1 MNEKDAQAANIALEA
16 SMASFPGSGDT
27 ILNTS
32 ANIKARFWFREGFHA
47 GLAHARGEAEQ
58 DASAEFVKHTDTLLA
73 LMKSRAD
80 LRVSEECMKR
90 LNAAAIAAIEQT
102 KGEGK

>member
-1 MNEKDAQAANIALEA
+1 MSDQEAAIAYVRQACGLFARTTDEA
-16 SMASFPGSGDT
+16 
-27 ILNTS
+27 ILHLS
-32 ANIKARFWFREGFHA
+32 AARINAFLA
-47 GLAHARGEAEQ
+47 GLAHARGEVEQ

-80 LRVSEECMKR
+80 LGVSEECMKR

-102 KGEGK
+102 KGE